1 MRPRIRVPKELWK
14 VLWGLVLPVFFLTSV
29 ILPLQAHATDEE
41 EGEKILR
48 EKRYFYK
55 AFNRRD
61 PFQSLILGEFEEAE
75 FDLVNIYAVKLVG
88 VLSGGME
95 KFAMLEDNNGYSYI
109 LRAGDPIRHG
119 RIVSVGDR
127 TLVAR
132 VTMYG
137 QTNSVTLRLEGQD

>member
-1 MRPRIRVPKELWK
+1 MRTRSRVPKELWK
-14 VLWGLVLPVFFLTSV
+14 VLWGLVLPIFFLTSV
-29 ILPLQAHATDEE
+29 ILPVQAYAADEDD
-41 EGEKILR
+41 GDRILR

-61 PFQSLILGEFEEAE
+61 PFQSLIIGEFEESE
-75 FDLVNIYAVKLVG
+75 FDLVDIYSVKLVG

-109 LRAGDPIRHG
+109 LQAGDPIRHG
-119 RIVSVGDR
+119 RIVSVGAR

-137 QTNSVTLRLEGQD
+137 QTNSVTLQLEGEE